1 MTARVGIALRPCLV
15 VGATALLSTLCACGG
30 NDAESGA
37 DRVSSVQRE
46 APGDAIPEP
55 DSVPRNAQRE
65 VKAPGAQEGA
75 SKSRP
80 RRNQGNP
87 ASISEGNLQATVRAP
102 VDRPRHAGTGAGGG
116 KGAKSKPKSSGASQP
131 KPGKKPKPPAKGETT
146 PTGSQEPT
154 TYELART
161 VCSDP
166 GLLAYAPEGIRDN
179 PEALALLAKGYAPA
193 GKEQEAHDGC
203 LAGLHS
209 IGL

>member
-1 MTARVGIALRPCLV
+1 MTVRAGIARRLCLV

-37 DRVSSVQRE
+37 GPVSSVQRE
-46 APGDAIPEP
+46 APSDAIPGP
-55 DSVPRNAQRE
+55 DSVPRNARRE
-65 VKAPGAQEGA
+65 MKPAGAQEGA

-80 RRNQGNP
+80 RRNQGNL
-87 ASISEGNLQATVRAP
+87 ASISEGGLEATVRRP
-102 VDRPRHAGTGAGGG
+102 VDRPRHAGSGARGG
-116 KGAKSKPKSSGASQP
+116 KAAKSKPKSSGASQP

-146 PTGSQEPT
+146 PAGSQEPT

-179 PEALALLAKGYAPA
+179 PEALAQLAKGYAPA
-193 GKEQEAHDGC
+193 GKEQEAYDGC